1 MGSIW
6 CKIYNEVDITI
17 NDVSWSSSET
27 SVSSNIKYVPGRSE
41 SVSVSYPIRMPVG
54 IGRSVLTYGTRYESR
69 PGPSTLKFE
78 NTPASTIHVIKIKHT
93 NGDLNLLCMSESR
106 QKDIVD
112 FLKSKKQIQVRFLLG
127 MPLIPEINYNA
138 WIESPPLLF
147 VTMCVPTILLTV
159 VALQF
164 V

>member
-1 MGSIW
+1 MGSIFR
-6 CKIYNEVDITI
+6 KIYRSVEITI
-17 NDVSWSSSET
+17 NDVLWCSLET
-27 SVSSNIKYVPGRSE
+27 PASSNIKYVPGRSE
-41 SVSVSYPIRMPVG
+41 SVPVSYSYRAPVG
-54 IGRSVLTYGTRYESR
+54 IGRSVLAYGTRYESR

-78 NTPASTIHVIKIKHT
+78 NTPASTIHVVKIKHT
-93 NGDLNLLCMSESR
+93 NGDLNLLCLSKSR
-106 QKDIVD
+106 QKNIVD

-147 VTMCVPTILLTV
+147 VTMCIPTILLTV
-159 VALQF
+159 LALQI